1 MAFVHPLSSECLKS
15 ELDLFSVPM
24 TQTSIESASYVEYN
38 PISTLTDGTPIEFV
52 INGSGQDYLDLANTH
67 LYVKAQI
74 LKANSQPIDANSE
87 VGPVNLILQSL
98 FSEVDIKLN
107 DVLITS
113 TNNTYAYRAYLETLL
128 SYGSDAKNS
137 QLGAS
142 LFIKDEA
149 GKMENANPR
158 EDDAN
163 VGLKKR
169 HSYFTDGRNVDLLG
183 RLHADLFYQQKY
195 IPNDVTLRIRL
206 IRSPNNFCLMSS
218 TPNENYKI
226 HISECKIYVRRV
238 KISPSVFVAHA
249 KALEYG
255 SAKYPIHRIICKTYT
270 VPRGNLD
277 SCQENVFAG
286 QLPTRLVIGCV
297 DNDAFNGNYEK
308 NPFNFKHYNMSQL
321 KVYLDGQQQTVR
333 PLELNFAN
341 SQYVTAYMSLF
352 TGTGKQ
358 FEDAGNGIHRDDY
371 ARGYTLYAFDL
382 TPDLS
387 EDDHFNL
394 VREGNVRID
403 MKFSVAL
410 PNTINVIVYAEFENI
425 IEIDRT
431 RNVKFDYSE

>member
-352 TGTGKQ
+352 TGTGTQ
-358 FEDAGNGIHRDDY
+358 FEDAGYGIQRDEY
-371 ARGYTLYAFDL
+371 GRGYTLYAFDL